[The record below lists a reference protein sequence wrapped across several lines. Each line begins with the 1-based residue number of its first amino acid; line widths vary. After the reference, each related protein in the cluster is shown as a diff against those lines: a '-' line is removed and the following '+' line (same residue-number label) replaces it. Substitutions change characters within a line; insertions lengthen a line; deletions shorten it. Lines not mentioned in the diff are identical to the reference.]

1 MIELKRLEIARV
13 LATEPAL
20 ILLDEVMTGLTPT
33 EITYALELIRKIRD
47 RGITVVMVEHVMRAI
62 MSISERI
69 VVLQ

>member
-33 EITYALELIRKIRD
+33 EITYALELIRINMKNQFSNVI
-47 RGITVVMVEHVMRAI
+47 V
-62 MSISERI
+62 RI
-69 VVLQ
+69 HLAKVLTEKNKN